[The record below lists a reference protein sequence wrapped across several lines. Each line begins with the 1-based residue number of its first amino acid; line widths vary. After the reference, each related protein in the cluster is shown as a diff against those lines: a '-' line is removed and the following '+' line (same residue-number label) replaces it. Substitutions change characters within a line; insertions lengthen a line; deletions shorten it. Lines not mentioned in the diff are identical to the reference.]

1 MGREEL
7 HVGDDDE
14 RLGQEQRGDPV
25 VAFISGVSLL
35 PRIATAAHFIV
46 LGLLLVDPGGTLRSW
61 TQGWRT
67 GLFGLG
73 GPEWLR
79 IGRVIQRACRVFA
92 NHMSHSLQVT

>member
-46 LGLLLVDPGGTLRSW
+46 LGLLLVDLGGTLCSW
-61 TQGWRT
+61 TKGWRRD
-67 GLFGLG
+67 
-73 GPEWLR
+73 R
-79 IGRVIQRACRVFA
+79 IIRTRRSGVVEDRARHPGRV
-92 NHMSHSLQVT
+92 